1 MDDLIIALS
10 NVSGQFLPILGAI
23 ALIFLC
29 ICLNKVSKL
38 LDKLTET
45 VGSLDP
51 TIKLVDQSIEKAQA
65 PLDTAV
71 KLSHT
76 IDDVHTKTVDSIS
89 KAAVLANEKLNELR
103 TTLDEK
109 LEASDSDPIT
119 YDMYPKAPSNII
131 NEEE

>member
-1 MDDLIIALS
+1 MDELLIALQH
-10 NVSGQFLPILGAI
+10 VSEQLLPILGAV

-29 ICLNKVSKL
+29 ILLKKL
-38 LDKLTET
+38 WALIEKLTAT

-76 IDDVHTKTVDSIS
+76 IDDVHEKTVDSIS
-89 KAAVLANEKLNELR
+89 KAATVVSDNIDNIKDYIQDKMDAQEGEHIVL
-103 TTLDEK
+103 D
-109 LEASDSDPIT
+109 T
-119 YDMYPKAPSNII
+119 Y
-131 NEEE
+131 EEEEKEDE